1 MPSASIKTVAV
12 AGAGTMG
19 QGIALACSLSGYQVI
34 LFDVSSDYLQRGL
47 TAIGKQMDELIAR
60 NKLTPIQKE
69 EAQNR
74 ITSVDK
80 VEEVRADLIIEAII
94 ERVEAKQELFVA
106 LEKVNARDVVFASNT
121 SSISITKIAEALM
134 YPGRFVG
141 VHFFNPAHVMK
152 LVEVIEGKKTDRLV
166 MEAMVAF
173 VKSLHKVPVTAKDS
187 PGFIV
192 NRVARH
198 YYLEA
203 LKQVEHQAAD
213 VSSIDN
219 LLRSAGFKMG
229 PFELMDLIGVDI
241 NLAVSTSVYEA
252 FNREIRFKPSV
263 IQQDLVQAGSLG
275 RKTGKGF
282 YDYSQK

>member
-1 MPSASIKTVAV
+1 VT
-12 AGAGTMG
+12 
-19 QGIALACSLSGYQVI
+19 
-34 LFDVSSDYLQRGL
+34 LFDVSRDYLQRGL

-69 EAQNR
+69 EAQDR
-74 ITSVDK
+74 ITSVTK
-80 VEEVRADLIIEAII
+80 VEEVRADLVIEAII
-94 ERVEAKQELFVA
+94 ERLEAKQELFVA

-121 SSISITKIAEALM
+121 SSISITKIADVLM

-166 MEAMVAF
+166 MEGMVAF

-213 VSSIDN
+213 VSSIDK

-252 FNREIRFKPSV
+252 FDREIRFKPSV
-263 IQQDLVQAGSLG
+263 IQQDLVQAGNLG

-282 YDYSQK
+282 YDYSKK